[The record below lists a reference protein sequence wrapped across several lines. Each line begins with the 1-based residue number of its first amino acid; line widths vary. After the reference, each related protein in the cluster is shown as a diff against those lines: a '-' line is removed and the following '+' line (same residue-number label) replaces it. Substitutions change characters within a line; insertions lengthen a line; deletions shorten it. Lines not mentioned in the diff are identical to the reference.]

1 MAVALTSPS
10 SVAASST
17 RAGAPGNN
25 TNALALVALQHRQFT
40 GLQSKTLDDAYRQT
54 AAELGVEIQSAQRS
68 HDAQDILHD
77 QIETLRAQVSGVSID
92 EEMINLMKYQR
103 GFEAASRLIRVT
115 DDMMETLLSLKR

>member
-1 MAVALTSPS
+1 VAVALTNAA

-25 TNALALVALQHRQFT
+25 TNALALVALQQRQFT
-40 GLQSKTLDDAYRQT
+40 SLQSDTLDNAYRRT
-54 AAELGVEIQSAQRS
+54 AAELGVEIQTAERNN
-68 HDAQDILHD
+68 DAQDILRD
-77 QIETLRAQVSGVSID
+77 QIETIRAQVSGVSID
-92 EEMINLMKYQR
+92 EEMINLIKFQR